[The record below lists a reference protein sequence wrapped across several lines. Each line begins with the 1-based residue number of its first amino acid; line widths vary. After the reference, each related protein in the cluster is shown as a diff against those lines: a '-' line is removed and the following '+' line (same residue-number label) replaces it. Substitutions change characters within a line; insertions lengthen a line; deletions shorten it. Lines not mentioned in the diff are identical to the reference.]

1 MGMTLVQLRTFA
13 VLADRGA
20 LRAAAEHLGVTPAA
34 VSASVSAL
42 QRALDAQLVEPAGR
56 GLRLTQAGEVYAG
69 YVRLVL
75 GLLDEA
81 AAATAGGLDPARGR
95 LRIAVVT
102 TVGERVLPPFLAG
115 FRQRYPEVG
124 FTLEVGTRQQ
134 VWSLLGAHEAD
145 VVLAGRPPAGAGLRV
160 RATRANELVVVGAPG
175 MAGDVDD
182 ATWLLREAGSGTRAT
197 TEAFLAS
204 RDVDPPRLTL
214 GSNGAVVAGALT
226 GLGVTLVSR
235 DAVQRELDSGQLVCL
250 PVEGTPLQRPWHAV
264 TADRPTAT
272 ADLFVRYLLDA
283 GAQDGSPWEAP
294 GGSEAL
300 AEG

>member
-115 FRQRYPEVG
+115 FRQRYPEVS

-235 DAVQRELDSGQLVCL
+235 DAVQRELDGGQLVCL

>member
-102 TVGERVLPPFLAG
+102 TVGEHVLPPFLAG

-124 FTLEVGTRQQ
+124 FTLKVGTRQQ

-204 RDVDPPRLTL
+204 READPPRLTL
-214 GSNGAVVAGALT
+214 GSNGAVVAGAVT

-235 DAVQRELDSGQLVCL
+235 DAVQRELGGGQLVCL

-283 GAQDGSPWEAP
+283 GAHDGSPWEAP
-294 GGSEAL
+294 DGSEAL
-300 AEG
+300 AED